1 MNPRER
7 NLAIVVFGMLGV
19 MGAWYAWSYITS
31 GIDSREKEI
40 DKLVDQLDD
49 RQKKLAKAKQSENRL
64 KSYKNRA
71 LPDDIELSRSL
82 YQTWLLDHLEKRGMR
97 DVNVTALGSRARN
110 DAIHLH
116 TFNIGCTGNLAQLTR
131 LLHDFYSV
139 DTLHRVRRV
148 SVVPLKDSKDLDLGM
163 TIEALSVKGAD
174 HTDKL
179 FNGPSER
186 LTLGDVTKY
195 EESIVGR
202 NLFAPANRPPK
213 LATTSTQRGNPSR
226 SLRFTVKAEDPDK
239 LDTVTYR
246 LAEGAPAGA
255 TIDAKSGEFSWTP
268 KTKGEFTVTVIAT
281 DDGLP
286 ARSSPQKVTIS
297 VTDPPPPP
305 VAADPPKKK
314 LDFDNAKFTFVTAI
328 VDAGGRL
335 EAWLT
340 IRTTGQVLKLHEGD
354 KVNIGSIEGKLE
366 KIDSGLIEIATPE
379 KRLVVFL
386 GDNLLQN
393 RPGGL

>member
-1 MNPRER
+1 
-7 NLAIVVFGMLGV
+7 
-19 MGAWYAWSYITS
+19 
-31 GIDSREKEI
+31 
-40 DKLVDQLDD
+40 
-49 RQKKLAKAKQSENRL
+49 
-64 KSYKNRA
+64 
-71 LPDDIELSRSL
+71 
-82 YQTWLLDHLEKRGMR
+82 
-97 DVNVTALGSRARN
+97 
-110 DAIHLH
+110 
-116 TFNIGCTGNLAQLTR
+116 
-131 LLHDFYSV
+131 
-139 DTLHRVRRV
+139 
-148 SVVPLKDSKDLDLGM
+148 
-163 TIEALSVKGAD
+163 
-174 HTDKL
+174 
-179 FNGPSER
+179 
-186 LTLGDVTKY
+186 
-195 EESIVGR
+195 
-202 NLFAPANRPPK
+202 
-213 LATTSTQRGNPSR
+213 ATTSTQRGNPSR